1 MTCIRC
7 QGLMVEDQLFDFE
20 GTYGFMWMKGWRCV
34 NCGRVHDSAIE
45 QHRLAREEK
54 LLALATGEPDYQ
66 DDEVHLGAESFIRRT
81 A

>member
-20 GTYGFMWMKGWRCV
+20 GTYGFMSMKGWRCV

-45 QHRLAREEK
+45 QHRLARQEK
-54 LLALATGEPDYQ
+54 VLALATGKPDYQ
-66 DDEVHLGAESFIRRT
+66 VDEVNLGTGSIIRRE

>member
-20 GTYGFMWMKGWRCV
+20 GTHGFMWMKGWRCV

-45 QHRLAREEK
+45 QHRLAQQEK
-54 LLALATGEPDYQ
+54 VVALPSGEPDYQ